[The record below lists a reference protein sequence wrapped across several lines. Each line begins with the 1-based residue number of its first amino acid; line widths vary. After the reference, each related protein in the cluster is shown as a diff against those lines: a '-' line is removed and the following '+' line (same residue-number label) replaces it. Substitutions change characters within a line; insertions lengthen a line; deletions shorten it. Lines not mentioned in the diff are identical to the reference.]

1 MKYPYL
7 YAIGALI
14 LVFVIIVNTTNKYD
28 MHIFWNM
35 FRVKKEGFQTVSGG
49 QAIPDPLIKETCE
62 KMKMVISNYDQIKVQ
77 HKDIPIQNIDETLR
91 VLKEYFVSY
100 DCQ

>member
-49 QAIPDPLIKETCE
+49 QEMSETMIREACE
-62 KMKMVISNYDQIKVQ
+62 NMKLVISNYDKLKIQQ
-77 HKDIPIQNIDETLR
+77 KDTPIENLDEMLR